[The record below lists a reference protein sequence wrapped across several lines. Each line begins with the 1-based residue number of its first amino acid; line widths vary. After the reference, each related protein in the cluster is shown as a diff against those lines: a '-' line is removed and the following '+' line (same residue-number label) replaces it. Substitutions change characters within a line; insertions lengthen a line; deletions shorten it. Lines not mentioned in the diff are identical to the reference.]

1 LKNSTIISSGK
12 TKKCQD
18 ESEQKA
24 DELKNKKRS
33 SNSAY
38 VSIGVVMSEITFI
51 LFFMLFMTSTIYTG
65 YLIIERIKLNYRVE
79 ALLTY
84 QNKKSVDTDS
94 KRYVINVDDS
104 IQSSLYNRDGAI
116 EKMSQ
121 VQLVLDEDKKYK
133 RTILK

>member
-1 LKNSTIISSGK
+1 
-12 TKKCQD
+12 
-18 ESEQKA
+18 
-24 DELKNKKRS
+24 
-33 SNSAY
+33 
-38 VSIGVVMSEITFI
+38 MSEITFI

>member
-1 LKNSTIISSGK
+1 MKNSTIISSGK